1 MKRKVM
7 MMMMMTTMTMMMMM
21 MMMMMNDV
29 LEMFHAPAARGPTV
43 EDRKLLQQQ
52 LTHIHTNQTQRPL
65 AWGAR
70 QRSITSRMQRH
81 SMNSNDLTTN
91 TVLLR

>member
-1 MKRKVM
+1 
-7 MMMMMTTMTMMMMM
+7 MMM

-29 LEMFHAPAARGPTV
+29 LEMFHAPAARGLTV

-65 AWGAR
+65 AWGA
-70 QRSITSRMQRH
+70 ICLLVKVMQSDEKGEKHRDR
-81 SMNSNDLTTN
+81 NREL
-91 TVLLR
+91 